1 MPTTPFAPAPA
12 HPDSQFLVALSAS
25 RGETAAAVVLL
36 ASDGTARSDGA
47 ARVAAARADAMG
59 ATLEIVTVLAV
70 EAPAAGLLDFD
81 ETKGLRRSNELRG
94 RVEAQIERAL
104 GRYRAVSITVLRGN
118 PAFAIARLAIERR
131 AALLVV
137 GLGRHRVADRI
148 FSDETAL
155 LLARIA
161 RVPVLAVPAEC
172 VTVPRCAVVAIDFS
186 DISLRAA
193 QAAVEAVDERDIV
206 VLAHVM
212 PPMYAGSAN
221 AASDRAY
228 EAWAASGMAALRAK
242 LVVPAGIEVRTITL
256 NGWPAPTLLEHASAI
271 GADLLVTGTHGRGF
285 VARTIVG
292 SVTTQLLRGAVCPVL
307 TVPRDPLPTLAAA
320 MLRRG
325 APEPFD
331 APLAWRAQLDDF
343 TRRNTGR
350 RIIVEVDDLARAAQS
365 QDYDYPF
372 LAAFYSDTLE
382 RVELMLGDHLT
393 DGQRHTRSIGGVKS
407 IEVLTDGEGHDVALR
422 VQHASSQTLLSFV
435 G

>member
-1 MPTTPFAPAPA
+1 
-12 HPDSQFLVALSAS
+12 
-25 RGETAAAVVLL
+25 
-36 ASDGTARSDGA
+36 
-47 ARVAAARADAMG
+47 
-59 ATLEIVTVLAV
+59 
-70 EAPAAGLLDFD
+70 
-81 ETKGLRRSNELRG
+81 
-94 RVEAQIERAL
+94 
-104 GRYRAVSITVLRGN
+104 VSITVLRGN
-118 PAFAIARLAIERR
+118 PAFTIARLAIERR

-148 FSDETAL
+148 CSDETAL

-172 VTVPRCAVVAIDFS
+172 VTVPRCAVAAIDFS

-193 QAAVEAVDERDIV
+193 QAAIEAVDERDTV

-228 EAWAASGMAALRAK
+228 KEWAASGIAALRAK

-256 NGWPAPTLLEHASAI
+256 NGWPAPALLEYASAI

-320 MLRRG
+320 MFRRA
-325 APEPFD
+325 APESFD

-365 QDYDYPF
+365 HDYNYPF

-393 DGQRHTRSIGGVKS
+393 DGQRHTRCIGGVRS